1 MSRWF
6 TRSLAALAALVVSP
20 AITPAHAASPRDEQG
35 AAVSGATALE
45 TRLFAPCCW
54 TQTLDVHESELSS
67 SLRAEIR
74 QRLRAGEAA
83 DSIEESLVAR
93 YGERIRAVQKGGDT
107 RGAVPAVAGV
117 AALFG
122 AAGLFSW
129 MRRRTR
135 RGPAEP
141 APEAASPADKE
152 YDEILDDELRRMDA

>member
-1 MSRWF
+1 MTRWSS
-6 TRSLAALAALVVSP
+6 RSLAALLALSASLAAAPVH
-20 AITPAHAASPRDEQG
+20 ATPAQDDGG

-45 TRLFAPCCW
+45 TRLLAPCCW

-74 QRLRAGEAA
+74 RRLRAGETA

-117 AALFG
+117 AAALG
-122 AAGLFSW
+122 ALALLLW

-135 RGPAEP
+135 RTPDDAAPAK
-141 APEAASPADKE
+141 ASPARDE
-152 YDEILDDELRRMDA
+152 YDDRLDDELRQLDA